1 MEAFR
6 EGYGT
11 DHDPLDDLSRF
22 YMINLLLFT
31 RFTETDLDVPMVIPN
46 LLLLRTLLKTFE

>member
-31 RFTETDLDVPMVIPN
+31 RFTETDLNVPMAIPN